1 MTGTI
6 MCTIS
11 VRLCRLVLAS
21 VSADVCVNVWICQ
34 WVTYRWAIHEHSV
47 IHSTVSYVN
56 MTYENQVK
64 LFWPSLTCNSLNGNK
79 YKEYLQIGERELF
92 IFNFDLQN
100 YFSSVSVLPVRN
112 RTENNKR
119 MLLEY
124 FPANELYVSKMPVMY
139 IISELNSGH
148 DYKVNRNSI
157 LHGTASALYISNWTN
172 V

>member
-1 MTGTI
+1 M
-6 MCTIS
+6 
-11 VRLCRLVLAS
+11 
-21 VSADVCVNVWICQ
+21 
-34 WVTYRWAIHEHSV
+34 
-47 IHSTVSYVN
+47 
-56 MTYENQVK
+56 
-64 LFWPSLTCNSLNGNK
+64 
-79 YKEYLQIGERELF
+79 QIGVRALF

-124 FPANELYVSKMPVMY
+124 FPANELFVSKMPVMY

-157 LHGTASALYISNWTN
+157 LHGTASALYISN
-172 V
+172 